1 MIYCTGTFNSGKRK
15 TNHLLFLHGIVN
27 ILYKYPYILV
37 RYFSVVLA
45 LCVNN

>member
-1 MIYCTGTFNSGKRK
+1 MIYCKGTVNSRKRK

-45 LCVNN
+45 LYVNN

>member
-1 MIYCTGTFNSGKRK
+1 MKYYKDTVNSRKRK